1 MNIGVKYG
9 SKYGSM
15 SYSRAIY
22 QADYEYVNEKD
33 KSRELKVYV
42 TYRLAMR
49 NEATN
54 LNVKVNSIADYYDKR
69 YTITK
74 VGTGTNQGDITGEIS
89 HTETAYNNKY
99 TKTIINNGTQ
109 IDAQKEQSI
118 YVQFE
123 LNKEAVLNII
133 NAKTNLDN
141 VAEINSYS
149 VYDKTGNIYAGID
162 TDSNPGSV
170 NPEDKS
176 TYQDDTDSS
185 PALKLEVADPRVMTG
200 KVFLDAT
207 APNIK

>member
-1 MNIGVKYG
+1 MDLWTFLGRIILSFGLKQPDISLVKDLDNIKITINGYNHVYQYAQRFVNQKEYGNGFNIGVKYG

-99 TKTIINNGTQ
+99 TKTIINKSNR
-109 IDAQKEQSI
+109 QK
-118 YVQFE
+118 
-123 LNKEAVLNII
+123 
-133 NAKTNLDN
+133 
-141 VAEINSYS
+141 
-149 VYDKTGNIYAGID
+149 
-162 TDSNPGSV
+162 
-170 NPEDKS
+170 
-176 TYQDDTDSS
+176 
-185 PALKLEVADPRVMTG
+185 
-200 KVFLDAT
+200 
-207 APNIK
+207 